1 MKQTSKILMML
12 LVGLIVLALIIV
24 LLFETEVILPG
35 PLAGMNQSEFV
46 WATLMELLTLG
57 AAFMGLR
64 LFKFKRVHD
73 ELVSRPESLL
83 KWGVIR
89 LLVLGVPMV
98 VDTLLY
104 YVYMNPTF
112 GYLAIMLLL
121 CLPFV
126 IPTEARCLAETE
138 EEKEADE
145 AVSEDSNEQSEL
157 TDSVKDKIDSV
168 KDKIDSVEN
177 KADTAEDKKEGSR

>member
-1 MKQTSKILMML
+1 MML
-12 LVGLIVLALIIV
+12 FVGLIGLALVIV

-35 PLAGMNQSEFV
+35 PLAGMSQSEFV

-64 LFKFKRVHD
+64 LFKFKKVHD
-73 ELVSRPESLL
+73 ELIGRRESLL
-83 KWGVIR
+83 KWGVVR
-89 LLVLGVPMV
+89 LLVLGIPMV

-104 YVYMNPTF
+104 YIYMNPTF

-138 EEKEADE
+138 EEKEAVSAASDE
-145 AVSEDSNEQSEL
+145 QEEPTE
-157 TDSVKDKIDSV
+157 
-168 KDKIDSVEN
+168 
-177 KADTAEDKKEGSR
+177 TAEEKKEASR